1 MSKSRDAKQLNHV
14 LMFEEAHEAMIT
26 LAILSRFL
34 TRAELRKLERHF
46 TKRVRAVVPKQTN

>member
-1 MSKSRDAKQLNHV
+1 
-14 LMFEEAHEAMIT
+14 MFEEAHEAMIT